1 MSPIPEKLQET
12 IDNLAIFPDRSAR
25 IELLMATAD
34 SFNPVPEEVARRPF
48 EEERRV
54 KGCESEAFV
63 FPVPR
68 PDGRL
73 DFYFAVENPQG
84 ISAMAMARILQESCS
99 GAPLEEVIAVPQDVV
114 YKIFGEELSMGKNMG
129 LTNMVFMVQNEARK
143 RRRRLEAQG
152 AQEG

>member
-1 MSPIPEKLQET
+1 MAQIPEKLQET
-12 IDNLAIFPDRSAR
+12 IDNLALFPDRAAR

-34 SFNPVPEEVARRPF
+34 SFKPVPHEVAQRPF
-48 EEERRV
+48 DEERRV

-63 FPVPR
+63 FPVQR
-68 PDGRL
+68 EDGRL
-73 DFYFAVENPQG
+73 DFHFAVENPQG

-99 GAPLEEVIAVPQDVV
+99 GAPLEEVIAVPQDIV

-143 RRRRLEAQG
+143 QRDR
-152 AQEG
+152 